1 MAALIDLNI
10 AGRTY
15 QVACREGEE
24 ENLRS
29 AARLVDG
36 KSREALAGLGTL
48 SESRQFLFA
57 ALLLADQLIDKSPDA
72 TAAATAP
79 PPPPIPA
86 GPDPELVSRAEALA
100 LRLESLAVVLETEAA
115 AP

>member
-1 MAALIDLNI
+1 MAALVDLTI

-36 KSREALAGLGTL
+36 KSREALSGLGTL
-48 SESRQFLFA
+48 SEARQFLFA
-57 ALLLADQLIDKSPDA
+57 SLLLADQLITKDPQ
-72 TAAATAP
+72 AAA
-79 PPPPIPA
+79 PA
-86 GPDPELVSRAEALA
+86 GPDPALAAQAEALA
-100 LRLESLAVVLETEAA
+100 SRLELLAETLEREA
-115 AP
+115 PNP

>member
-1 MAALIDLNI
+1 MAALIDISI

-24 ENLRS
+24 ENLRA

-48 SESRQFLFA
+48 SEARQFLFA
-57 ALLLADQLIDKSPDA
+57 SLLLADQLIDKSP
-72 TAAATAP
+72 AAAV
-79 PPPPIPA
+79 PA
-86 GPDPELVSRAEALA
+86 GPDPALVERAEALA
-100 LRLESLAVVLETEAA
+100 GRLEMLAAQLENEAA
-115 AP
+115 NP

>member
-1 MAALIDLNI
+1 VAALIDLSI

-24 ENLRS
+24 DNLRA

-48 SESRQFLFA
+48 SEARQFLFA
-57 ALLLADQLIDKSPDA
+57 SLLLADQLIDDKPDS
-72 TAAATAP
+72 AP
-79 PPPPIPA
+79 PPPPPA
-86 GPDPELVSRAEALA
+86 EPDPALVAKAEALA
-100 LRLESLAVVLETEAA
+100 SRLESLAAQLENPA
-115 AP
+115 

>member
-1 MAALIDLNI
+1 MAQLIDLNI

-24 ENLRS
+24 DNLRA

-48 SESRQFLFA
+48 SEARQFLFA
-57 ALLLADQLIDKSPDA
+57 SLLLADQLIDKSPE
-72 TAAATAP
+72 AAAAP
-79 PPPPIPA
+79 PQPTR
-86 GPDPELVSRAEALA
+86 PDPALILRAETLA
-100 LRLESLAVVLETEAA
+100 DRLESLALALENEGVN
-115 AP
+115 P